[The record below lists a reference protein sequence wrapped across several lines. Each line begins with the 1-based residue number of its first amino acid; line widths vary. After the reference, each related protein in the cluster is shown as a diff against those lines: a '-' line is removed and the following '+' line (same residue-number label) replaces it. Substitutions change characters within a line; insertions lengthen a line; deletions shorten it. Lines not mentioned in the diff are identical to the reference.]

1 VKPSTSA
8 SGSQPSGNNKK
19 DKIQRPP
26 SSTQINKVVAHPR
39 TVKSSLKNKSCV
51 VEPKGTA
58 SAQHSKLNANSKF
71 ICVKC
76 NGCLLKLKFENDHLC
91 SAYAMGKSKKKPH
104 KPKSEDNNQEK
115 LYLLHMDLCGLIRV
129 ASVNGKTYILVIVD
143 DYSRFTQVGISHET
157 SVACSS
163 QQNGVIERH
172 NRTLIEVASTMLI
185 YAKALLFLWTEAVA
199 TACYTRNR
207 SMIRLHHRKTSYR
220 LLHNKPPDLSFLHV
234 FGVLCYLTN
243 DIKNLASYNR
253 KLTLTLVISN
263 EVEEYN
269 HELDIAHMNN
279 DQFYGI
285 KGLPKTPTFCDD
297 PLHESLHEDSTS
309 QGSSSNMRQ
318 THTSFES
325 LSRWTEDHPIANV
338 ISDPSRSVSTR
349 KQLQT
354 NAMWCF
360 FDSFLTTVEPKNF
373 KQAMTKS
380 SGIDAMQEEIYE
392 FERCSGSDTPYT
404 ESRERFI
411 TDVNDGANVFFLRL
425 QISQS
430 PRENS
435 KIDEDLQGKPVDA
448 TLYNGMIG
456 SLMYLTSSRPDHTYA
471 AYVPGR
477 NRVNTS
483 TVKNTKL
490 LSGIEDSPYGPSD
503 IMHNP
508 SQLLKVRQTLF
519 QNSQRFTHFYRLSYF
534 ELVDIEKVKD
544 SILQARNP
552 VKEIL
557 LKLDLPD
564 HRILKDGGKGEL
576 HGVSLNNKV
585 ESKGHW
591 DGSEFQ
597 DTTNGGENKR
607 MRKNMISNEF
617 VVKLLLDYEE
627 KNGEKIVKKELLV
640 SLNGELYFVKFII
653 NPEQDDVEP
662 GVVFGRSFLKLT
674 KGIVDFGNEKLMKKE
689 AIEEVI
695 RGYKTIREKNDPG
708 VFVLLIRIEGK
719 FDIHALAD
727 TGSNINVLP
736 YRIYAKLG
744 RDKVKPMLKKI
755 TMLDHSK
762 AEPMGILKDVLCQ
775 VVRNKQE
782 ESDDDEKEYIMKR
795 DKNGKPIYGP
805 EFLKYLNCDDPMD
818 RALAL

>member
-1 VKPSTSA
+1 MNKSKRVRFIEPETSSGNTNKKTTSSSNLVSKKTTLSSTGVKPSTSA

-471 AYVPGR
+471 AYVPGD
-477 NRVNTS
+477 
-483 TVKNTKL
+483 KL
-490 LSGIEDSPYGPSD
+490 VSWSSKRQKWTAISSIE
-503 IMHNP
+503 
-508 SQLLKVRQTLF
+508 
-519 QNSQRFTHFYRLSYF
+519 
-534 ELVDIEKVKD
+534 KD